1 MRFMASP
8 SLSRFHQYLQ
18 KLNLLR
24 TRHSRVIKNPGWISM
39 HMILMNLMEWVL
51 NFLAALRKW
60 KEWSKPINLI
70 NSKLVSIIC
79 RAPNPRKKHEEM
91 SKIIDTLDLSMP
103 KLAEDRFSAATNH
116 IPTEKILTNDFLD
129 ELGLEKEKSTVFEC
143 DVSELNEYNL

>member
-1 MRFMASP
+1 
-8 SLSRFHQYLQ
+8 
-18 KLNLLR
+18 
-24 TRHSRVIKNPGWISM
+24 M